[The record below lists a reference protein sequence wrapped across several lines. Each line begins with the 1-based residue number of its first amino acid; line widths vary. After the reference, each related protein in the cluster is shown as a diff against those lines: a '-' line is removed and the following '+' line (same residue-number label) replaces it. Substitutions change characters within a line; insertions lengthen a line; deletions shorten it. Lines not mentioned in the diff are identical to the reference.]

1 VNNNILL
8 LDSRNLLYRSFYS
21 LKDLKS
27 KKGVP
32 TGAIFGFC
40 KTFLSLAKKFKP
52 ESILI
57 FDDSKKLFRKS
68 ISESYKSN
76 RKQTPCELISQID
89 LLKEF
94 LEAIKVNIYSIDG
107 LEADDLIVHSAKDL
121 SDRYNVVVVTSDKD
135 MQFLALSDNIQIF
148 DPKKNTIVDKVDIES
163 KFGSGVSEE
172 KIWLYYSLCGDKS
185 DDVVGV
191 PGVGDKAAMKISSK
205 YDSIDDMYKRIEYD
219 NEASKRLKKSIIENK
234 CSAMVSY
241 ELVKPMIIRDKEFIE
256 KIKNFD
262 DKFDPSNIENAYE
275 FFMQYD
281 MNSLVP
287 KKRQGEI
294 IDSADSIIPRAS
306 DNFVTLIYNNTRKEE
321 LLGKIDASSIVALD
335 TETRGGDPRKCI
347 LVGFSI
353 CVDRSEAWYFPMV
366 INGKETENV
375 DFGVYVLK
383 KLFFEKKLL
392 MHNATFDIHA
402 IYNKIGVMPN
412 DIFDTMIA
420 AHILLGNQKIGL
432 KELSKTLLGEKMRS
446 FGSVLEYGNYK
457 FFDEVPLE
465 DAGKYA
471 ATDARQTFLLY
482 EHLKGIISESQNS
495 NLFDN
500 IEMPLIEVLCDIEN
514 TGICCDKSVL
524 DSMAV
529 LIDSELKKTKHEILK
544 CSGMN
549 SFNPMSS
556 KQVSDLL
563 FVKLGLKEVYKTA
576 IKRQS
581 STNMRTLER
590 LCHVHPIANLILS
603 YRVLFSLLSKYA
615 NGLVKYIEPDGRI
628 HTHFQQ
634 MNVSTGR
641 LSTINPNLQNIP
653 RDSDVKFSIRS
664 AFIVGQGKKIISLDY
679 SHIELRVLAHIT
691 KDSLLCDMF
700 NQNIDIHSKTASE
713 IFSVSIDRVTKEQRQ
728 LAKKINFSIIYG
740 LSAYGLSK
748 ELNIS
753 KKEAGEYIDKYKL
766 TFPLVFSWM
775 DSVKEEAEKNGFVKT
790 LFGRKREI
798 PELLDSNDN
807 VKKYGF
813 RMAVNTIIQGT
824 AAEIVKIG
832 MISVHKFLKDNPK
845 LGGKIVLQIHDEILI
860 EADEN
865 FSDETASQCR
875 KIMENAVDFAIP
887 FSVDCEVAN
896 CWK

>member
-1 VNNNILL
+1 VNNTLL

-21 LKDLKS
+21 LRELKS
-27 KKGVP
+27 KEGIP
-32 TGAIFGFC
+32 TGAIYGFC
-40 KTFLSLAKKFKP
+40 KTLLSLIKKFKP
-52 ESILI
+52 LSVLA
-57 FDDSKKLFRKS
+57 FDDSKDLFRKS

-76 RKQTPCELISQID
+76 RKKTPDELISQID

-94 LEAIKVNIYSIDG
+94 LNAIKVPFYSIDG
-107 LEADDLIVHSAKDL
+107 LEADDLIVHSAKAL
-121 SDRYNVVVVTSDKD
+121 SDRCNVIVITSDKD
-135 MQFLALSDNIQIF
+135 MQFLSLNENIQIF
-148 DPKKNTIVDKVDIES
+148 DPKKNAIIDKFDIEN

-185 DDVVGV
+185 DGVVGV
-191 PGVGDKAAMKISSK
+191 PGVGDKAAMKIVSR
-205 YDSIDDMYKRIEYD
+205 YESIDDLYKQIKLD
-219 NEASKRLKKSIIENK
+219 NEVSSKLKKTIIENK
-234 CSAMVSY
+234 CSAVVSY
-241 ELVKPMIIRDKEFIE
+241 ELVKPMLIKDKEFIE
-256 KIKNFD
+256 KIKSFD
-262 DKFDPSNIENAYE
+262 SKFDPANIENAYE

-281 MNSLVP
+281 MSSLVP
-287 KKRQGEI
+287 KYRQKEI
-294 IDSADSIIPRAS
+294 VASSDSSIPRAS
-306 DNFVTLIYNNTRKEE
+306 DNFNALIYDGSKKEE
-321 LLGKIDASSIVALD
+321 FLDKINAASIVALD

-353 CVDRSEAWYFPMV
+353 CVDKSEAWYFPLV
-366 INGKETENV
+366 INGKETEYV
-375 DFGVYVLK
+375 EFGVHVLK
-383 KLFFEKKLL
+383 KLFSEKKLL
-392 MHNATFDIHA
+392 MHNATFDVHA
-402 IYNKIGVMPN
+402 IYQKIKVIPN

-446 FGSVLEYGNYK
+446 FGSVLEYGNYQ
-457 FFDEVPLE
+457 FFDEVPIE

-482 EHLKGIISESQNS
+482 EHLRNLICEAKNS
-495 NLFDN
+495 DLFDN

-514 TGICCDKSVL
+514 TGICCNKSIL
-524 DSMAV
+524 ESMAV
-529 LIDSELKKTKHEILK
+529 LIDAELTKTKQEILK
-544 CSGMN
+544 CAGVC

-576 IKRQS
+576 IKKKS
-581 STNMRTLER
+581 STNMRTLEK
-590 LCHVHPIANLILS
+590 LCYVHPIANLILS
-603 YRVLFSLLSKYA
+603 YRILFSLLSKYA

-641 LSTINPNLQNIP
+641 LSTINPNLQSIP
-653 RDSDVKFSIRS
+653 RSSDVKFSIRS
-664 AFIVGQGKKIISLDY
+664 AFAVGQGKKIISLDY

-691 KDSLLCDMF
+691 EDPLLCDMF
-700 NQNIDIHSKTASE
+700 NRSIDVHSKTASE
-713 IFSVSIDRVTKEQRQ
+713 IFLVEISNVTKEQRQ

-753 KKEAGEYIDKYKL
+753 KKEAGEYIDKYKS
-766 TFPLVFSWM
+766 TFPSVFSWM
-775 DSVKEEAEKNGFVKT
+775 DNIKKEAEGNGFVKT

-798 PELLDSNDN
+798 PELLDKNDN

-824 AAEIVKIG
+824 AAEIVKLG
-832 MISVHKFLKDNPK
+832 MILVHKFLKDNPDLK
-845 LGGKIVLQIHDEILI
+845 GKIVLQIHDEILI
-860 EADEN
+860 EADER
-865 FSDETASQCR
+865 FADEIAAKCK
-875 KIMENAVDFAIP
+875 KIMKDAVDFKVP
-887 FSVDCEVAN
+887 FSINCETEI